1 MHEFNYRRKYDYEIG
16 EYDLM
21 EKTFT
26 EIARSQTR
34 PFWEG
39 SFKHPFILQLQE
51 GTLPIENFRYY
62 LIQDA
67 YYLRHFSALYEKVAE
82 ITEEDRKSVV

>member
-1 MHEFNYRRKYDYEIG
+1 MHEFNYRRQYDYEIG

-39 SFKHPFILQLQE
+39 VSTILLFCSYKM
-51 GTLPIENFRYY
+51 GRCLLKT
-62 LIQDA
+62 
-67 YYLRHFSALYEKVAE
+67 
-82 ITEEDRKSVV
+82 SVTI